1 MVGIITSSH
10 FRDLVISNSETCGN
24 TLGVIFIS
32 LAALTIEAR
41 SRAAPVFIASL
52 ELWDDSTTATIATYS
67 RSCQPDDTATS
78 KGAVYRTSLI
88 RFYPCPPTYPS
99 KIVPELREGL
109 VDHRSPRKN
118 CTE

>member
-41 SRAAPVFIASL
+41 SRAAPVPIASL
-52 ELWDDSTTATIATYS
+52 ELWDDSTTATIATFHLS
-67 RSCQPDDTATS
+67 IRVRESLNRHGCANPEVRRRSFRYN
-78 KGAVYRTSLI
+78 V
-88 RFYPCPPTYPS
+88 
-99 KIVPELREGL
+99 
-109 VDHRSPRKN
+109 
-118 CTE
+118 